1 MNSKKFPYYY
11 FLFALFTLGLLLISF
26 FLLKDVPSTNGSWFG
41 PSFIFL
47 VILFNPMY
55 YVWIFFSFIFWI
67 ISGLFKTEKA
77 IRFLNYFLI
86 FLPIIIYVG
95 FELLILINSR

>member
-1 MNSKKFPYYY
+1 MNSKKFPFYYL
-11 FLFALFTLGLLLISF
+11 LFALFTLGLLFSSYY
-26 FLLKDVPSTNGSWFG
+26 LLKDTPAVNGSWFG
-41 PSFIFL
+41 PASIPLF
-47 VILFNPMY
+47 ILFNPIY

-86 FLPIIIYVG
+86 FLPVIIYVT
-95 FELLILINSR
+95 FELLILILNR